1 MMTDLNQPSC
11 SQACKHYVA
20 PQGPLSCDSE
30 FYIERPPLEQSVF
43 TKVTQPG
50 TLLRIKSPLHTGK
63 SSLLARLSDH
73 VSRLD
78 YAHCTID
85 FQQADTACF
94 DSLDRFLRWFCRIV
108 TFQLGLEP
116 KLDDY
121 WDTEIG
127 SKVSASIY
135 FEHYILRQL
144 SKPFVLSINEVNR
157 LFEYREIAE
166 DFLSL
171 LRFWYE
177 QGQRSPIWK
186 NLRLVLAYSTEIYVP
201 LGMEQSPFNVGEQVW
216 LPGFTLDQV
225 RDLASRYGLDIAPG
239 GKHENTIQD
248 LMRLV
253 GGHPYLTHLA
263 IARLSQVGCS
273 PQLLL
278 QSITNLTGLFG
289 EELLSCAA
297 NVKACPDLVQG
308 LRTLLTAPEG
318 LRLPAQVAYSLTSL
332 GIVMEENGRCRFSC
346 ELYRRYFE
354 AELGDP
360 ATEPLRV
367 VNQLQ
372 SENQKLQALAYTDG
386 LTRIPNRRAFDL
398 RLAQV
403 WQQGLLTQTPVTLM
417 LADIDHFK
425 HYNDSH
431 GHLLGDACL
440 QLVARILRRQVRSSL
455 TDFVARYGGEEFAVI
470 FPNISL
476 DIAQQRAEQLRSQIK
491 TITADSE
498 LPGVTLSIGLANV
511 QPTATGSPA
520 QLVAAADRVLYE
532 SKRLGRDRVT
542 TVSQLKF
549 S

>member
-1 MMTDLNQPSC
+1 MADLNQPSC
-11 SQACKHYVA
+11 SQTCRHYAV
-20 PQGPLSCDSE
+20 PQGPLGCDSE

-43 TKVTQPG
+43 ARVTQPG
-50 TLLRIKSPLHTGK
+50 SLIRLKAPRHMGK
-63 SSLLARLSDH
+63 SSLLLRLSAH
-73 VSRLD
+73 VSQLD
-78 YAHCTID
+78 YAHCTLD
-85 FQQADTACF
+85 LQQADTTCF

-108 TFQLGLEP
+108 AFQLGLTP
-116 KLDDY
+116 NLDDY
-121 WDTEIG
+121 WDAEIG

-135 FEHYILRQL
+135 FEHYVLKQV

-166 DFLSL
+166 DVLSL

-177 QGQRSPIWK
+177 QGQRSAIWQ
-186 NLRLVLAYSTEIYVP
+186 NLRMVLAYSTEIYVP
-201 LGMEQSPFNVGEQVW
+201 LRMEQSPFNVGEQIR

-225 RDLASRYGLDIAPG
+225 QELARRYDLDCEPG
-239 GKHENTIQD
+239 GKHEGTIQD
-248 LMRLV
+248 LMHLV

-263 IARLSQVGCS
+263 IARLSQAGCS

-289 EELLSCAA
+289 EDLLSCSAS
-297 NVKACPDLVQG
+297 VKACPDLVQG
-308 LRTLLTAPEG
+308 LRAILNAPEG
-318 LRLPAQVAYSLTSL
+318 LRLPAQVAYALTSL
-332 GIVMEENGRCRFSC
+332 GIVMEENGQCRFSC

-360 ATEPLRV
+360 ATESLRV
-367 VNQLQ
+367 VNELQ

-398 RLAQV
+398 RLAET
-403 WQQGLLTQTPVTLM
+403 WQQGLLAQTPVTLM

-470 FPNISL
+470 LPNISL

-498 LPGVTLSIGLANV
+498 LPGVTLSIGLVNV
-511 QPTATGSPA
+511 RPTATSSPA

-542 TVSQLKF
+542 TVSQLK
-549 S
+549 SS